1 MRAGA
6 QVRQINGIKLCVK
19 AIRSRMADRILGI
32 WRLIGRPG
40 HIEASRGNSWF
51 SDAQKGH
58 DRMNIRQRSL
68 ALTKEER
75 V

>member
-1 MRAGA
+1 
-6 QVRQINGIKLCVK
+6 
-19 AIRSRMADRILGI
+19 MADRILGI